1 MNRRTALRILVWSLA
16 ALASRAGA
24 QPSGRLPVVGLLIT
38 HPPRDSLVVTLLR
51 DGLRKYGY
59 VDGRNVKLEVRTA
72 LGQLD
77 RVPGLAQELV
87 RLPADV
93 IVVVNEIA
101 LRAVTQATSAIPI
114 VLVGYINEPVAGGW
128 IESYR
133 RPGGNLTGVFSID
146 LSLGA
151 KRLEILKEALP
162 SISRV
167 AVLWDPAFG
176 GQELSDI
183 QKAAGSLGLQV
194 VAIEVSRADDLEV
207 ALEKIKQVRADAVL
221 LTWSPAFWM
230 QRDHVAVLFREAA
243 LPTISNELLITM
255 AGGLLSYGSDHAYNW
270 ERAAYFI
277 DRLLQGA
284 SASELPIEQALRLTF
299 AVNLKAAKALGIII
313 PQSILL
319 RADQVIR

>member
-1 MNRRTALRILVWSLA
+1 MNRRTALRILAWSLA
-16 ALASRAGA
+16 FVASRAGA
-24 QPSGRLPVVGLLIT
+24 QQSGRVPVVGLLIT
-38 HPPRDSLVVTLLR
+38 HPPVDSLVVTLLR

-59 VDGRNVKLEVRTA
+59 EDGRNMKLEVRTA
-72 LGQLD
+72 QGQLD
-77 RVPGLAQELV
+77 RVPELAQELV

-146 LSLGA
+146 LTLGA
-151 KRLEILKEALP
+151 KRLEILKETLP

-176 GQELSDI
+176 GQELAEI
-183 QKAAGSLGLQV
+183 EIAARSLR
-194 VAIEVSRADDLEV
+194 IEVV
-207 ALEKIKQVRADAVL
+207 PIQVSSAEQLVTARKTIRQKNAHAVL

-230 QRDHVAVLFREAA
+230 QRDNVALLFREAE
-243 LPTISNELLITM
+243 LPTISNELLITR

-270 ERAAYFI
+270 ERAASFI

-284 SASELPIEQALRLTF
+284 SPAEMPIEQALRLKF
-299 AVNLKAAKALGIII
+299 AVNLKAAKALGISI
-313 PQSILL
+313 PQSIIL
-319 RADQVIR
+319 RADEVIR

>member
-1 MNRRTALRILVWSLA
+1 MNRRTALGILAWSLA
-16 ALASRAGA
+16 ALASRVGA

-38 HPPRDSLVVTLLR
+38 HPPVDSLVVTLLR

-59 VDGRNVKLEVRTA
+59 EDGRNMKLEVRTA
-72 LGQLD
+72 QGQLD

-101 LRAVTQATSAIPI
+101 LRAVTQATSTIPI

-133 RPGGNLTGVFSID
+133 HPGGNLTGVFSID

-176 GQELSDI
+176 AQERSDI
-183 QKAAGSLGLQV
+183 ENAAPSLGLQV
-194 VAIEVSRADDLEV
+194 VAIEVSRAGDLAV
-207 ALEKIKQVRADAVL
+207 AFEKIKRARSDAVL

-230 QRDHVAVLFREAA
+230 LRDHVAVLFREAA

-277 DRLLQGA
+277 DRLLRGDG
-284 SASELPIEQALRLTF
+284 ASELPIEQALRLKF
-299 AVNLKAAKALGIII
+299 AVNLKAAKALGITI

-319 RADQVIR
+319 RADEVIR